1 MHNEDIPIEYW
12 SDMDIYR
19 ERKEYINMIIVIII
33 IKIIRA
39 KVAFHYHDISIQLA
53 PYLGFTS
60 IKASWTSTMHGWR
73 NTRRKRTLNEVDTNR
88 DNDNRDDDGDD
99 GGDDN
104 DDDCDDSDDD
114 EEIWWWKL

>member
-1 MHNEDIPIEYW
+1 MHNEVISIEYW
-12 SDMDIYR
+12 SDMEIYI
-19 ERKEYINMIIVIII
+19 ERKEYINMIIIII